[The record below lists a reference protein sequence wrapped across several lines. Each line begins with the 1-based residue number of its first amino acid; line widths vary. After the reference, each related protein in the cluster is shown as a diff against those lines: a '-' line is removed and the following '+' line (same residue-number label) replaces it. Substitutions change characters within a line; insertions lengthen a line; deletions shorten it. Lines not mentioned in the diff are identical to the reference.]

1 MKIIKKESKL
11 CLSCMQVHEVWTV
24 QVEEESTFNQTKVKY
39 VALYEYCN
47 ITEEYIATEE
57 MIIGNDIAMKD
68 AYRKANGLLSSRD
81 IIDVRRKYN
90 ISQSDLATLL
100 GWGKK
105 TLTRYETHQV
115 QDMAHNDILVK
126 IGDDPEWFLI
136 LLERS
141 REKVSERAFAKY
153 AEAARV
159 LYAREANSYI
169 KKAVLAQ
176 YAKEHMPP
184 NAFGNTEPDFNKL
197 VEVINYIASSSVT
210 SLYLV
215 KLIKMIWYSDALNY
229 KRHGKSITGMA
240 YKALPMGAAPIG
252 YDQIVA
258 LQGVS
263 YQEVE
268 FADGIGYLFGADQ
281 DFVPHLLSDDEK
293 ASIDTVVGRF
303 RDASKKAII
312 KTMHEEEAY
321 KCTEPYCIIS
331 FDYAKQLSLS

>member
-1 MKIIKKESKL
+1 MNIIKKENKL
-11 CLSCMQVHEVWTV
+11 CLSCMESHEVWTV
-24 QVEEESTFNQTKVKY
+24 QVEEEMVFNQTKVKY
-39 VALYEYCN
+39 TAIYEYCE
-47 ITEEYIATEE
+47 ITDEYTATEE
-57 MIIGNDIAMKD
+57 MISKNDIVMKD
-68 AYRKANGLLSSRD
+68 AYRKIAGLLTSQE
-81 IIDVRRKYN
+81 IIGLRKKYN
-90 ISQSDLATLL
+90 ISQGDLATLL

-141 REKVSERAFAKY
+141 REKVSERAYVKYVESAK
-153 AEAARV
+153 E
-159 LYAREANSYI
+159 LYARERNSYI

-176 YAKEHMPP
+176 YAKEQMPP
-184 NAFGNTEPDFNKL
+184 NASGNSEPDFNKL
-197 VEVINYIASSSVT
+197 VEVINYIAASSVT

-252 YDQIVA
+252 YDQIVS

-263 YQEVE
+263 YQEIE
-268 FADGIGYLFGADQ
+268 FADGTGYLFGVEK
-281 DFVPHLLSDDEK
+281 DFVPQLLSDNEK

-303 RDASKKAII
+303 RDVSKKAII
-312 KTMHEEEAY
+312 KAMHEEEAY
-321 KCTEPYCIIS
+321 KCTELYHIIS
-331 FDYAKQLSLS
+331 FDYANELSLS

>member
-1 MKIIKKESKL
+1 MKIIKKENKL
-11 CLSCMQVHEVWTV
+11 CLNCMEVHEVWTV
-24 QVEEESTFNQTKVKY
+24 QVEEEMVFCHTKVRY
-39 VALYEYCN
+39 SAIYEYCE
-47 ITEEYIATEE
+47 ITDEYTATEE
-57 MIIGNDIAMKD
+57 MISRNDMAMKD
-68 AYRKANGLLSSRD
+68 AYRKVVGLLTSQE
-81 IIDVRRKYN
+81 IIELRKKYS

-141 REKVSERAFAKY
+141 REKVSERAYVKY
-153 AEAARV
+153 AEAAKV
-159 LYAREANSYI
+159 LYASERNTYI

-176 YAKEHMPP
+176 YAKEQMLP
-184 NAFGNTEPDFNKL
+184 NAYGNSEPDFDKL
-197 VEVINYIASSSVT
+197 VEVINYIAASSVA

-229 KRHGKSITGMA
+229 KRHGKSITGMV

-252 YDQIVA
+252 YDQIIA
-258 LQGVS
+258 LQGVN

-268 FADGIGYLFGADQ
+268 FADGCGYLFGADKN
-281 DFVPHLLSDDEK
+281 FAPKLLSDAEK
-293 ASIDTVVGRF
+293 TSIDTVVEHF
-303 RDASKKAII
+303 REFSKKAII
-312 KTMHEEEAY
+312 KAMHEEEAY
-321 KCTEPYCIIS
+321 KHTELYHIIS
-331 FDYAKQLSLS
+331 YDYANKLSLS